1 MISQNWQVVQ
11 HRASEQRKYEM
22 SDSQPK
28 LHHLGEFLSRTGL
41 SRSSAYREIAKGNLK
56 VTRIG
61 RSVRI
66 SESEI
71 CRFIEQ
77 AEGARK

>member
-1 MISQNWQVVQ
+1 
-11 HRASEQRKYEM
+11 M
-22 SDSQPK
+22 SDKTPK
-28 LHHLGEFLSRTGL
+28 LHHLSEFLDRTGL